1 MQGAGGITAADRER
15 LAGVRQG
22 TDAAT
27 LAGQEEHALNA
38 RRNNLAAGMSDTTAD
53 FVAMHPV
60 LTSAV
65 QGLTGLATSVGGWM
79 GMRAALGYSATTAA
93 TGAAGGAAATGAA
106 TTGAGALATVGGMV
120 LAPLAAAAA
129 ILLHTRSDN
138 DSTDINA
145 EGLRRARAGGSATG
159 PVQVSLT
166 PESAAAVAAAMQ
178 SAPITAAVTPH
189 DAAHAASAA
198 APQARR

>member
-1 MQGAGGITAADRER
+1 
-15 LAGVRQG
+15 
-22 TDAAT
+22 
-27 LAGQEEHALNA
+27 
-38 RRNNLAAGMSDTTAD
+38 
-53 FVAMHPV
+53 
-60 LTSAV
+60 
-65 QGLTGLATSVGGWM
+65 M